1 MRSGGARFMKHNDE
15 KGTWREIPNK
25 EENAVLK
32 VIRKALRKRKVH
44 VDRNV
49 NPTATVGVEE

>member
-1 MRSGGARFMKHNDE
+1 MKHNDE